1 MSKVVHAALVVL
13 LFAGISSAPQDS
25 KHESPA
31 KKLLDPCEGQQL
43 DQRQMNDCSDAQYQR
58 AEKRLTAAYEKIV
71 KSMEDDLVKDRRK
84 NIEEL
89 PKHDETAIQKLRTAQ
104 IAWVEYRRLRCEAAE
119 FEFENGNISPT
130 IYSACME
137 ATTNDR
143 IDELRKA
150 YEYRD
155 K

>member
-1 MSKVVHAALVVL
+1 MSKVVHVALVVL

-25 KHESPA
+25 NHESPA
-31 KKLLDPCEGQQL
+31 KKQLDPCEGQQL
-43 DQRQMNDCSDAQYQR
+43 DQRQMNDCYDTQYQK
-58 AEKRLTAAYEKIV
+58 AEKRLIASYEKIL
-71 KSMEDDLVKDRRK
+71 KSMQDDLAKDRHK

-89 PKHDETAIQKLRTAQ
+89 PKHDEMAIQKLRAAQ
-104 IAWVEYRRLRCEAAE
+104 TAWVAYRRLHCEAAE
-119 FEFENGNISPT
+119 FEFENGSISPT
-130 IYSACME
+130 IYAACME